1 MKKKIM
7 AIFLLMAMLVSLL
20 AGCGKEK
27 KENEYEVFYLNSD
40 VTKLVSADVKL
51 EHTEGEALIRDLLA
65 ELQTQPKDAGMRQ
78 TIPSEVEVLDVV
90 ESSYQIT
97 VDFSKEYRDLEPIE
111 EILTRAAIV
120 KTLLQNTDYLY
131 VVFTVNGVPLVT
143 NSGVT
148 VGSMSLD
155 SFVENPGQ
163 QISSSQ
169 VTTLTLYFSNA
180 DGTALV
186 PETRE
191 VHYSSNTSL
200 DKLVMEQ
207 LLEGPKESSLL
218 ATIPTGTKLITV
230 SVVDGVCY
238 VNLDETFSN
247 QNQEISEQVVLY
259 SIVDSLT
266 ELSNIDKVQI
276 SINGDTKGKV
286 RYTYELSTMYEEDL
300 SMVSATR
307 PGEEEM
313 ESTQ

>member
-51 EHTEGEALIRDLLA
+51 EHTEGEALLRDLLA

-78 TIPSEVEVLDVV
+78 TIPSEVEVLDVT

-120 KTLLQNTDYLY
+120 KTLLENTDYLY

-207 LLEGPKESSLL
+207 LLEGPKESSSL